1 MRLKDGAKVWIIGA
15 QEAPNLN
22 TRIRN
27 SERIGLVPLLV
38 PTMRKRNVRN

>member
-1 MRLKDGAKVWIIGA
+1 MHLKDGAKVWIIGA

-22 TRIRN
+22 MRIRN